1 MRLSA
6 RQIEIFQMAYRLK
19 STRKAAEALHISQP
33 AISRAIA
40 EIEAQIGVMLF
51 DRSSRK
57 FEPTLSANS
66 LNEAVQRHY
75 HGLDR
80 VVDAARMIA
89 DGTTGHLKVATI
101 PAIADVLV
109 ARAAG
114 RLMAKHPDLRIDIDV
129 MGERECLTAIK
140 SGNVDC
146 AFISTDPCDARLY
159 CSVIAEIT
167 PVLAVPSN
175 HPAAEKTSI
184 SAQSLA
190 SSSLVMLPPDSP
202 FRRATERVFA
212 DASLQ
217 ISIRAEARTQTALL
231 EFVAQGNGFAIVD
244 PSAAHV
250 GLQPNITQLPFP
262 LKMTWPIRTVIPVS
276 TTDTPVV
283 QLFQAEIADAQDRHA
298 TSSAA
303 IY

>member
-1 MRLSA
+1 
-6 RQIEIFQMAYRLK
+6 MAYRLK
-19 STRKAAEALHISQP
+19 STRKAADALHISQP
-33 AISRAIA
+33 AISRAVA
-40 EIEAQIGVMLF
+40 EIEAQIGVLLF

-66 LNEAVQRHY
+66 LIEAVQRHY

-89 DGTTGHLKVATI
+89 DGTTGHLKVATL

-109 ARAAG
+109 ACAAG

-146 AFISTDPCDARLY
+146 AFISTDPCDESLF
-159 CSVIAEIT
+159 CSVVADIT

-175 HPAAEKTSI
+175 DPVAAKPSL
-184 SAQSLA
+184 SPQSLEN
-190 SSSLVMLPPDSP
+190 SSLVMLPSDSP
-202 FRRATERVFA
+202 FRRATERAFA
-212 DASLQ
+212 DASLR

-231 EFVAQGNGFAIVD
+231 EYVAQGIGFAIID
-244 PSAAHV
+244 PNAAHI
-250 GLQPNITQLPFP
+250 GLQPNITLLPFP
-262 LKMTWPIRTVIPVS
+262 LKMNWPIRTVIPVS
-276 TTDTPVV
+276 TTDTPVI
-283 QLFQAEIADAQDRHA
+283 QLFQAEIADAQNRHA
-298 TSSAA
+298 ASSLPLH
-303 IY
+303 